1 MLSYDLNLP
10 GRQAGA
16 KMCDPDKSG
25 QAATEVDRSTKAHNI
40 IINLQ
45 IKSFQNS
52 KLIYLSSP
60 FAPAL
65 KL

>member
-16 KMCDPDKSG
+16 EICDPDKSA
-25 QAATEVDRSTKAHNI
+25 QAVTEVDSTKAHNI

-52 KLIYLSSP
+52 KLNPPKFS
-60 FAPAL
+60 AQGGG
-65 KL
+65 